1 MVTRTCTSRI
11 AGRSEGTHKLTA
23 GVGSI
28 KKMPFE
34 ELIGDSNEDTMDNI
48 QVPSTTTTTAVGV
61 SGGLANSH
69 GE

>member
-1 MVTRTCTSRI
+1 M
-11 AGRSEGTHKLTA
+11 HKLTA

-48 QVPSTTTTTAVGV
+48 QVPSTTTTAVGV
-61 SGGLANSH
+61 SSGLANSH